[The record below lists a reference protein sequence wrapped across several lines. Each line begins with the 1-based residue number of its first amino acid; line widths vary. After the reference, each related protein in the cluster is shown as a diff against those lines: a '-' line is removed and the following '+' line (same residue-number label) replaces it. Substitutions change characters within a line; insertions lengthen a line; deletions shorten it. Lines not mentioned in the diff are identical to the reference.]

1 VREKCAVTGAG
12 RTDAGVHARGQ
23 GAHVDVVSPID
34 ARKCELSVNAVLPDD
49 VSIYHLQP
57 APPDF
62 HARYSPVLRRYI
74 YSLALRKKPLSFKKA
89 WMVFYEVDWEKVR
102 AAAAQLTGKHDFT
115 TFCAKGSAAK
125 TMTCTVSRAQLS
137 EAADGY
143 TFTIEADRF
152 LYKMV
157 RTIVGTLIDIGRGK
171 ITDSME
177 AIITS
182 KDRKRA
188 GETAPACG
196 LVLDYVKYEGID

>member
-1 VREKCAVTGAG
+1 
-12 RTDAGVHARGQ
+12 
-23 GAHVDVVSPID
+23 
-34 ARKCELSVNAVLPDD
+34 
-49 VSIYHLQP
+49 
-57 APPDF
+57 
-62 HARYSPVLRRYI
+62 
-74 YSLALRKKPLSFKKA
+74 
-89 WMVFYEVDWEKVR
+89 
-102 AAAAQLTGKHDFT
+102 
-115 TFCAKGSAAK
+115 
-125 TMTCTVSRAQLS
+125 VSRAQLS